1 MGPRFVYFFKVIIM
15 LKHLTH
21 QATPPKRV
29 VILGANG
36 FVGTAT
42 SKRLEK
48 ENIATLALGRK
59 EIDLSAHDATEKLV
73 NLLRPDDSLV
83 VISAKAPC
91 KNYEM
96 LLQNIQMMKNI
107 CDALTKKTVQQVI
120 YISSDAVYTDSMDK
134 LSEASPAAPTSLH
147 GVMHLAREQM
157 LRSIVAEKA
166 LAILRPSLLYGAQ
179 DPHNGYG
186 PNSFYR
192 LAAADNAIVL
202 FGQGEE
208 QRDHVYIDDV
218 AEIIMQCL
226 SHQSYGVLNITTGD
240 VVSFH
245 EIAKQVTHLLDKPI
259 EIRCNPRTM
268 PMPHNGY
275 RAFDNNVLHEVFP
288 NIQLTSFTTGLKKM
302 HQDYLQATTG
312 CAHERN

>member
-1 MGPRFVYFFKVIIM
+1 M
-15 LKHLTH
+15 LKHRTN
-21 QATPPKRV
+21 QARPPKRV
-29 VILGANG
+29 VILGAKG
-36 FVGTAT
+36 FVGTA
-42 SKRLEK
+42 SRKRLAK
-48 ENIATLALGRK
+48 ENIDILALGR
-59 EIDLSAHDATEKLV
+59 EDLDLSVKNAAAQLIKI
-73 NLLRPDDSLV
+73 LRYDDSLL

-91 KNYEM
+91 KNHDL
-96 LLQNIQMMKNI
+96 LLQNIQMMKII
-107 CDALTKKTVQQVI
+107 CDALRQQPTQQVI
-120 YISSDAVYTDSMDK
+120 YISSDAVYTDSMGK

-157 LRSIVAEKA
+157 LLSVVAANA

-192 LAAADNAIVL
+192 LASAGKAIVL

-218 AEIIMQCL
+218 AEIIFQCL
-226 SHQSYGVLNITTGD
+226 LHRSYGVLNITTGD

-245 EIAKQVTHLLDKPI
+245 EIAKHVVHLFDKPV
-259 EIRCNPRTM
+259 EIQCTPRSM

-275 RAFDNNVLHEVFP
+275 RAFDNEVLQGVFP
-288 NIQLTSFTTGLKKM
+288 DIQLTSFTAGLKKM
-302 HQDYLQATTG
+302 HQDYLQTRTG
-312 CAHERN
+312 CVHERN